1 MPRRSITAALLAA
14 LSFMLLPALALAD
27 IKLQARVDKTTM
39 ALDDVLTLQVSVEAR
54 GNDAPEVTM
63 PELDGFEIVSQQV
76 QRPMQFSFNFGQG
89 AVVQSQMI
97 YTYGLRPTRVGN
109 ITIKPITAELGGDRR
124 ASAPIT
130 IAVSQGA
137 GSAPNAPNAPNA
149 ASPEPGASAQPDEPG
164 AAPANNVSKNGGL
177 DLATV
182 DGTSF
187 IRAVADKATPFVGE
201 QVTVTLYLYIRENL
215 RAPPSVELEPTTDG
229 FWVQDLLANQ
239 KDREQRQVVQ
249 GSVYAVYTLRR
260 FAAFPLR
267 SGELTIGPME
277 LRMDTGSVLDI
288 FGPRR
293 GNQQLTRKSAP
304 LVFQVKPLPERAAAD
319 ANAAEPLVG
328 RFEVDS
334 KLDRA
339 QSATG
344 DAVTLTVTVRGIG
357 NVRDAKLATPV
368 IEGIDVLEP
377 EVKDLADT
385 SGDRV
390 GGTRELRYLLVPRA
404 PGRYVLPKFE
414 LSAFDP
420 QTAQYRSIAST
431 PLTLEVVGNAI
442 AATATGATRTGADEP
457 KDEAQA
463 PKPVSTLEWRP
474 IRTQSAL
481 ARRSTLLADQPWFL
495 PALGLPALVYAAWL
509 VTRAR
514 QKRSDAREQTKQS
527 RAEREARSKLEAATD
542 AALRQD
548 GKAFFAAAAGALL
561 ATLEARLGEP
571 ATGYTHGELRRYLLE
586 RGMNE
591 ALVRD
596 VVGLLE
602 RADHARFGG
611 ASSAAQLDAELT
623 ALKAARDQLAGFT
636 PTATEAA

>member
-1 MPRRSITAALLAA
+1 MTRRAFFAAFVAA
-14 LSFMLLPALALAD
+14 LSVALLPELALAD
-27 IKLQARVDKTTM
+27 IKLQARVDRKSIT
-39 ALDDVLTLQVSVEAR
+39 LSDVLTLQVSVESR
-54 GNDAPEVTM
+54 GNEAPDVTM

-97 YTYGLRPTRVGN
+97 YTYGLRPTRVGT
-109 ITIKPITAELGGDRR
+109 ITIKPITAELDGERR
-124 ASAPIT
+124 ATAPIP
-130 IAVSQGA
+130 IAVSQGS
-137 GSAPNAPNAPNA
+137 GSAPGTPSPEPPWSSEEAADPNA
-149 ASPEPGASAQPDEPG
+149 APAS
-164 AAPANNVSKNGGL
+164 NVSKSGGL

-182 DGTSF
+182 DGTAF
-187 IRAVADKATPFVGE
+187 IRAVADKAAPYVGE
-201 QVTVTLYLYIRENL
+201 QVTVTLYLYIRESL
-215 RAPPSVELEPTTDG
+215 RGPPSVETEPTTDG

-293 GNQQLTRKSAP
+293 GNQSLTRKSAP
-304 LVFQVKPLPERAAAD
+304 LVFDVKPLPERPAAD
-319 ANAAEPLVG
+319 AAGGEPLVG
-328 RFEVDS
+328 RFELES

-344 DAVTLTVTVRGIG
+344 DAVTLTVTVRGVG
-357 NVRDAKLATPV
+357 NVRDAKLQTPA
-368 IEGIDVLEP
+368 IQGLDVLEP

-404 PGRYVLPKFE
+404 PGRYTLPKFE
-414 LSAFDP
+414 LTAFDP
-420 QTAQYRSIAST
+420 ESGRYKNVAST
-431 PLTLEVVGNAI
+431 PLTLEVVGNAV
-442 AATATGATRTGADEP
+442 AATSAAATTGGDDEP
-457 KDEAQA
+457 ANDADA
-463 PKPVSTLEWRP
+463 PKPVSTHEWRP
-474 IRTQSAL
+474 IRTESAL
-481 ARRSTLLADQPWFL
+481 ARRSTLIAEQPWFL
-495 PALGLPALVYAAWL
+495 PALGAPAMLYAAWL
-509 VTRAR
+509 VTRVR
-514 QKRSDAREQTKQS
+514 RKRAAAQGQTKQS
-527 RAEREARSKLEAATD
+527 RAEREARSKLEAAS
-542 AALRQD
+542 AAAQHQD

-571 ATGYTHGELRRYLLE
+571 ATGYTHGELRRYLVE
-586 RGMNE
+586 RGMSE
-591 ALVRD
+591 GLTRD

-623 ALKAARDQLAGFT
+623 ALKSARDKLSGFT
-636 PTATEAA
+636 PTAKEAG

>member
-1 MPRRSITAALLAA
+1 MPRRSLISALLVAA
-14 LSFMLLPALALAD
+14 LSIVLLPALALAD
-27 IKLQARVDKTTM
+27 IKLQARVDKKAM
-39 ALDDVLTLQVSVEAR
+39 ALDDVLTLQVSVESR
-54 GNDAPEVTM
+54 GNEAPEVTM

-89 AVVQSQMI
+89 AVVQSQVI

-109 ITIKPITAELGGDRR
+109 ITIKPVAAELGGERR

-130 IAVSQGA
+130 VAVSQGS
-137 GSAPNAPNAPNA
+137 GSAPSTP
-149 ASPEPGASAQPDEPG
+149 SPEPGASAQPEDPG

-177 DLATV
+177 DLASV

-304 LVFQVKPLPERAAAD
+304 LVFQVKPLPERAAGD
-319 ANAAEPLVG
+319 ATAGEPLVG
-328 RFEVDS
+328 RFEIDS

-357 NVRDAKLATPV
+357 NVRDAKLVTPV

-404 PGRYVLPKFE
+404 PGRYALPKFE

-420 QTAQYRSIAST
+420 QSEQYRTISST
-431 PLTLEVVGNAI
+431 PLTLEVVGNAV
-442 AATATGATRTGADEP
+442 AAAATGATGAGDDKT
-457 KDEAQA
+457 KDEAEA
-463 PKPVSTLEWRP
+463 PKPVSTQEWQP

-481 ARRSTLLADQPWFL
+481 ARRSTLLAEQPWFL
-495 PALGLPALVYAAWL
+495 PLLGLPAVLYAAWL

-514 QKRSDAREQTKQS
+514 RKRSEAREQTKQS
-527 RAEREARSKLEAATD
+527 RAEREARTKLETASSAAQQ
-542 AALRQD
+542 QD

-586 RGMNE
+586 RGMSE
-591 ALVRD
+591 ALMRD

-623 ALKAARDQLAGFT
+623 ALKAARDQLASFT
-636 PTATEAA
+636 PTAQEAV